1 MKKALVA
8 LATMTTL
15 VAGAQ
20 TKGNFE
26 VLDCTT
32 FKVHV
37 YNSNDVMADASYI
50 IEGKKGLVLMEL
62 PLFKEN
68 SAEFNAYVKK
78 LNKPIEK
85 VITDYHLGGS
95 DDHEITEPEGMPA
108 FIKGD
113 IYGGMMKHFG
123 QVFGEA
129 MVSLPT
135 AATQEVAFGSTHTWA
150 GVTFTFEKGAST
162 DFPAASI
169 IIGKKVYYTHWTPA
183 KAHPSNLQFSSSTA
197 VDAEL
202 KEAQKALKSGCKYF
216 AGGHGGLATID
227 ALEFKIEY
235 LNTVNKLLNENKT
248 AQDFVSAMKS
258 KYPSLAGENNLSALA
273 EALYK

>member
-1 MKKALVA
+1 MVMKKALVA

-95 DDHEITEPEGMPA
+95 DDHKITEPEGMPE

-123 QVFGEA
+123 EVFGEA

-135 AATQEVAFGSTHTWA
+135 SATEEVAFGSTQTWA
-150 GVTFTFEKGAST
+150 GVTFTFERG
-162 DFPAASI
+162 
-169 IIGKKVYYTHWTPA
+169 
-183 KAHPSNLQFSSSTA
+183 
-197 VDAEL
+197 
-202 KEAQKALKSGCKYF
+202 
-216 AGGHGGLATID
+216 
-227 ALEFKIEY
+227 
-235 LNTVNKLLNENKT
+235 
-248 AQDFVSAMKS
+248 
-258 KYPSLAGENNLSALA
+258 
-273 EALYK
+273 